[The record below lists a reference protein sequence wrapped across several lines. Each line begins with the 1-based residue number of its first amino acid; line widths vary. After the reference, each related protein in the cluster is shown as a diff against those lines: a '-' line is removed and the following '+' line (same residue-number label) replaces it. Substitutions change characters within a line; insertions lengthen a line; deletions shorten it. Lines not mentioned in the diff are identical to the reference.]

1 MYIVNHTLSQLKE
14 YGLSFKSVYNIIT
27 ENYSTEVFSEHL
39 ENNTVVKTTYSE
51 LFKKVDLV
59 ADIINSNYQNSNSK
73 IIGIY
78 LENSPQWVACFWGIL
93 KAGFIPLL
101 LNTRQDISS
110 SEYVIENTNPVFVFS
125 ESSDISKGI
134 TIDEFFGKSHTEI
147 SSQNWEDRIIMVTS
161 GSTATPKIICHNGH
175 SICSQIELTGDI
187 VKINPTIKHD
197 RKLNVRILAFLPF
210 YHVFGL
216 VSTMMWFTF
225 FGRTLIFLPDYNPNT
240 IQEVCRNQNVSH
252 FFATPLVWDKVVKNL
267 LREVEVQG
275 KTDLFNKM
283 INFSNKLQTVFPHI
297 GVSIIRNTVFKKVR
311 KQALGTN
318 LHFLISGGGFI
329 SPETLR
335 VLNGLGY
342 SLYNGYGLTECG
354 ILSVNLSRKAQD
366 RLTTNCGPLF
376 SNVNYRIN
384 ENSQLEIA
392 NNNTFIGTYKNGEFI
407 EFNEEFINT
416 NDIVELDSKNRLK
429 VIGRNDD
436 VIVTSGGE
444 NLSPEAIEEKLD
456 SSEFETATILYGR
469 INNKEQLILALSYS
483 SNNSALYLANALDK
497 LYKSIEKL
505 PLIERPT
512 AVIRI
517 IDEIPFS
524 LKSVD
529 RKELKRRID
538 SNSIFYEA
546 CSISATENMAHYEDK
561 EYREIMNTVKSIFA
575 KATNTPVEKITDT
588 VDFVNAGGDSLGY
601 FELLAEI
608 KEQTGVEI
616 DTDSNLLLTPMSF
629 ANYIYQH
636 KESK

>member
-1 MYIVNHTLSQLKE
+1 
-14 YGLSFKSVYNIIT
+14 
-27 ENYSTEVFSEHL
+27 
-39 ENNTVVKTTYSE
+39 
-51 LFKKVDLV
+51 
-59 ADIINSNYQNSNSK
+59 
-73 IIGIY
+73 
-78 LENSPQWVACFWGIL
+78 
-93 KAGFIPLL
+93 
-101 LNTRQDISS
+101 
-110 SEYVIENTNPVFVFS
+110 
-125 ESSDISKGI
+125 
-134 TIDEFFGKSHTEI
+134 IDEFFSKSHKKM

-225 FGRTLIFLPDYNPNT
+225 FGRTLIFLPNYNPNT

-267 LREVEVQG
+267 LKEVETQG

-297 GVSIIRNTVFKKVR
+297 GASIIRNTVFKSVR

-354 ILSVNLSRKAQD
+354 ILSVNLSRKAED

-376 SNVNYRIN
+376 SNVDYRIN
-384 ENSQLEIA
+384 ENSQLEIT
-392 NNNTFIGTYKNGEFI
+392 NNNTFIGTYKNGDFI
-407 EFNEEFINT
+407 EFTEEFINT

-456 SSEFETATILYGR
+456 TSDFETATILYGK
-469 INNKEQLILALSYS
+469 INSKEQLILALSYS

-517 IDEIPFS
+517 IDEIPFN

-529 RKELKRRID
+529 RKELKSRID

-546 CSISATENMAHYEDK
+546 CSVSATENMAHYEDK
-561 EYREIMNTVKSIFA
+561 EYREIINTVKNVFA
-575 KATNTPVEKITDT
+575 KVTNTPVENITDT

-601 FELLAEI
+601 FELIAEI

-616 DTDSNLLLTPMSF
+616 DTESNILLTPMSF

>member
-14 YGLSFKSVYNIIT
+14 YGLSLKSVYNIIT
-27 ENYSTEVFSEHL
+27 ENYSSEVFSEHL
-39 ENNTVVKTTYSE
+39 ENNKTVKTTYKE
-51 LFKKVDLV
+51 LFEKVDLV
-59 ADIINSNYQNSNSK
+59 ADIIQSNYQGNNSN

-101 LNTRQDISS
+101 LNTRQDITAN
-110 SEYVIENTNPVFVFS
+110 EYVIENTNPVFVFS
-125 ESSDISKGI
+125 ENPEMPRSISVNDFLNKSYENLSSPK
-134 TIDEFFGKSHTEI
+134 
-147 SSQNWEDRIIMVTS
+147 WEDRIIMVTS

-175 SICSQIELTGDI
+175 SICSQIELTGYV
-187 VKINPTIKHD
+187 VKVNPTVKHD
-197 RKLNVRILAFLPF
+197 HRLNVRILAFLPF

-216 VSTMMWFTF
+216 VSTMLWFTF
-225 FGRTLIFLPDYNPNT
+225 FGRTLIFLPDYNPST

-267 LREVEVQG
+267 LREVESQG
-275 KTDLFNKM
+275 KTEIFNKM
-283 INFSNKLQTVFPHI
+283 INFSNKLQTILPHI
-297 GVSIIRNTVFKKVR
+297 GVSVIRNTVFKKVR

-342 SLYNGYGLTECG
+342 SIYNGYGLTECG
-354 ILSVNLSRKAQD
+354 ILSVNLSRKAKD

-392 NNNTFIGTYKNGEFI
+392 KDNSYVGTYKDGKFI
-407 EFNEEFINT
+407 EFTEEFINT
-416 NDIVELDSKNRLK
+416 NDIVELDDKGRIRI
-429 VIGRNDD
+429 IGRSDD
-436 VIVTSGGE
+436 VIVTTGGE

-456 SSEFETATILYGR
+456 TGDFETATVLYGK
-469 INNKEQLILALSYS
+469 INNKEQLILALSV
-483 SNNSALYLANALDK
+483 NGNGSALYLANALDK

-505 PLIERPT
+505 PLLERPT

-517 IDEIPFS
+517 IDEIPFN
-524 LKSVD
+524 LKDVD
-529 RKELKRRID
+529 RKELKNRIN
-538 SNSIFYEA
+538 SNSIFYEV
-546 CSISATENMAHYEDK
+546 CNISATENIAHYEDEK
-561 EYREIMNTVKSIFA
+561 YIEIINTVKNIFA
-575 KATNTPVEKITDT
+575 KVTNTPVENITDT
-588 VDFVNAGGDSLGY
+588 VDFVNIGGDSLGY
-601 FELLAEI
+601 FELIAEI
-608 KEQTGVEI
+608 KEQTGREI
-616 DTDSNLLLTPMSF
+616 DTEGDILLTPMSF
-629 ANYIYQH
+629 ANYIYEN